1 MIGLVQRAAAT
12 DPGKRRRRNEDAY
25 VVEPPLFAV
34 ADGMGGAQAGEIAA
48 RIAASVL
55 RESPGEEAVVELIK
69 EANRRVY
76 EAATDDEARSGMGT
90 TITAALVEDGT
101 VQIGHVGDSRA
112 YRIRDGQLEQLT
124 EDHSLVAELVRSG
137 KLTPEEADVHPQ
149 RSVITRTVGTDPD
162 VDVDTFSV
170 DARPGDVF
178 MLCSDGLT
186 TMVADE
192 SIREIVQR
200 HRANLDKAVRALV
213 DAANEGGGEDNITIV
228 LFEIGESGVAREDT
242 ATLPLAAEA
251 EPAADEETL
260 SGLEGVPT
268 IDETSVMTRAEL
280 EALARR
286 DGRDHAGHR
295 RVSRTAVIVGSTAL
309 VVVLAALVVWSL
321 SRSYFV
327 GAEPNGKIAVYQG
340 FPWDIAGSVRL
351 YRLRY
356 ESPVLAGELSRAERR
371 KLFGH
376 DLRSYDAALRAVKQY
391 EDEVVP

>member
-1 MIGLVQRAAAT
+1 MIGLGQRAAAS

-48 RIAASVL
+48 KIAASVL
-55 RESPGEEAVVELIK
+55 RESSGEAAVVELIK

-76 EAATDDEARSGMGT
+76 EAAAEDQTRSGMGT
-90 TITAALVEDGT
+90 TITAALVEDGV

-112 YRIRDGQLEQLT
+112 YRVRDGELEQLT

-137 KLTPEEADVHPQ
+137 KLSPEEADSHPQ

-178 MLCSDGLT
+178 FICSDGLT
-186 TMVADE
+186 TMVDDR
-192 SIREIVQR
+192 SILAIVQKN
-200 HRANLDKAVRALV
+200 RASLDKTVRALV
-213 DAANEGGGEDNITIV
+213 DAANKGGGEDNITIV
-228 LFEIGESGVAREDT
+228 LFEIGEEGAGGMEET
-242 ATLPLAAEA
+242 ATLPAVTE
-251 EPAADEETL
+251 EADEDTL
-260 SGLEGVPT
+260 TEADRVPA
-268 IDETSVMTRAEL
+268 IDDTTLMSRDEL
-280 EALARR
+280 EASRR
-286 DGRDHAGHR
+286 DGRDGHHR
-295 RVSRTAVIVGSTAL
+295 GVSRAAIILGSSTL

-327 GAEPNGKIAVYQG
+327 GSEANGKIAVYQG
-340 FPWDIAGSVRL
+340 FPWNIAGGVRL

-356 ESPVLAGELSRAERR
+356 ESPVLAGELSQPERR

-376 DLRSYDAALRAVKQY
+376 DLRSYDTAVKAVKQY
-391 EDEVVP
+391 EAEVVP

>member
-1 MIGLVQRAAAT
+1 MIGLGQRAGAS

-34 ADGMGGAQAGEIAA
+34 ADGMGGAQAGEIAS

-55 RESPGEEAVVELIK
+55 RESSGKQAVVELIK

-76 EAATDDEARSGMGT
+76 EAAAEDQMRSGMGT
-90 TITAALVEDGT
+90 TITAAIVEDDA

-112 YRIRDGQLEQLT
+112 YRIRDGELEQVT

-137 KLTPEEADVHPQ
+137 KLSPEEADIHPQ

-178 MLCSDGLT
+178 LLCSDGLT
-186 TMVADE
+186 TMVDDK
-192 SIREIVQR
+192 SILAIVEKNR
-200 HRANLDKAVRALV
+200 TSLDTAARALV
-213 DAANEGGGEDNITIV
+213 DAANKSGGEDNVTIV
-228 LFEIGESGVAREDT
+228 LFEIGEAGADGIEETAALPAVTDDTDEDT
-242 ATLPLAAEA
+242 LTEADRVPPIDDTTLMSR
-251 EPAADEETL
+251 D
-260 SGLEGVPT
+260 
-268 IDETSVMTRAEL
+268 EL
-280 EALARR
+280 EAMARQ
-286 DGRDHAGHR
+286 DGHDGHHR
-295 RVSRTAVIVGSTAL
+295 RVSRTAIVLGSSTL

-327 GAEPNGKIAVYQG
+327 GAEANGKIAVYQG
-340 FPWDIAGSVRL
+340 FPWDIAGGVRL

-356 ESPVLAGELSRAERR
+356 ESPVLAGELSRSERR

-376 DLRSYDAALRAVKQY
+376 DLRSYDAAVQAVKQY
-391 EDEVVP
+391 EAEVVP